1 MCFEPRTLSFLVGS
15 LANFAV
21 QLCDDLGRVLRAM
34 ECTFLAFVH
43 GGTKCLTKCFG
54 GPLVSIPA
62 IMHHT
67 DWEKYVQARCF
78 ARHLAGQANPTACH
92 EGTIRSSAE
101 RMYEQMLEMRSL
113 QMALVQTIYYA
124 NE

>member
-1 MCFEPRTLSFLVGS
+1 
-15 LANFAV
+15 
-21 QLCDDLGRVLRAM
+21 M